1 MLRNKTDLERLQDQ
15 VNALASEVSRLNDRV
30 DKLELG
36 PWVNSSAVERL
47 QSDVA
52 KLGAHAPM
60 CVLCDHEYRLYDCDS
75 DTGRF
80 KTVAEGGREFC
91 DKCRTCRNG

>member
-30 DKLELG
+30 DRLELG
-36 PWVNSSAVERL
+36 PQANPDAVAKL

-52 KLGAHAPM
+52 KLASVAPKWVM
-60 CVLCDHEYRLYDCDS
+60 CEHEYRLYDWNGARY
-75 DTGRF
+75 T
-80 KTVAEGGREFC
+80 TVAEGGREFC

>member
-36 PWVNSSAVERL
+36 PWVNSSAVEKL

-52 KLGAHAPM
+52 KLGAWAPAW
-60 CVLCDHEYRLYDCDS
+60 VLCVHQYRLMDWK
-75 DTGRF
+75 GELNLP
-80 KTVAEGGREFC
+80 VAEGGREFC